1 MRVPLYREE
10 GGIFHLSEEV
20 PASHECFMF
29 KKVEPSTSW
38 QICPYCV
45 HARAISYSNFSE
57 HVAKMHPGQVAGRR
71 QRERQVPLNHSSTDS
86 SAGQPMS
93 LPGMGWEVDHNGV
106 AEPELFGAY
115 SLQEWGFASEV
126 QMPMLAFGDSLSAP
140 SQLSKGPADGDDAV
154 RPKREASDEAELEA
168 DPSVEELC
176 SLFKGFMSPIEQQAS
191 SSKQHR
197 TEGRPHPN
205 WESDT
210 TRSRT
215 DSDHECIRVRVTSEL
230 RHGSCSVVLLR
241 TYDDS
246 PVRSSVVFS
255 IPLAVHCTDG
265 VIRRLGP
272 WLLYQIELHI
282 RPDGSQS
289 IDELAFTVA
298 MQEGNGV
305 FAVNI
310 QRVDL
315 SGAACEKDPTIESM
329 VKCHPKE
336 QLDYVISFR
345 DLALYHRDALVSTN
359 NVRKRPDKHEW
370 CSYRRSVLGD
380 CIEVGEL
387 DVKECRVALACGDTT
402 WRFNKMN
409 AEYLVG
415 NLYGAGAQLYLK
427 PPRSHHGGVVTCL
440 SFDRNCSFQPG
451 GSFQPGVFRVDGCVS
466 WARRSQLTVQSASMK
481 LVFSKNISVSSLEA
495 GTGVLMRNLLGD

>member
-246 PVRSSVVFS
+246 P
-255 IPLAVHCTDG
+255 
-265 VIRRLGP
+265 
-272 WLLYQIELHI
+272 IELHI